1 MTYYPIPPEK
11 MAEYRAGARQ
21 REAARQL
28 RLDLRFQ
35 QAWEVARQGAEIL
48 RTQFGAQKVI
58 LFGSLVNR
66 KLFHQRSDID
76 LAVWGITEQ
85 AYLLALGSLLDLTA
99 EFSIDLIRVEEA
111 PERLRRRID
120 RDGVML

>member
-28 RLDLRFQ
+28 RLDARFQ

-58 LFGSLVNR
+58 LFGSIN
-66 KLFHQRSDID
+66 
-76 LAVWGITEQ
+76 
-85 AYLLALGSLLDLTA
+85 
-99 EFSIDLIRVEEA
+99 LIRVEEA
-111 PERLRRRID
+111 PERLRRRIE